1 MTRMLAS
8 VASLAEARL
17 AASSGVDIIDLK
29 NPQSGALGAL
39 SLQLVDTIARELGGQ
54 SLLSATIGD
63 LPMHPDS
70 IARAVEGMAATGVRY
85 VKLGFFP
92 GGDWAGVINNLARLT
107 AQNIRL
113 VAVFF
118 ADHPLTL
125 DWLPTLANAGFTGA
139 MLDTADKQRGPL
151 TRIRDSAF
159 LGEFVTS
166 AREAGLISG
175 LAGSLRAQDIEP
187 LSRLQ
192 PDYLG
197 FRGALCGGSRTNA
210 LDPDALRAI
219 FTEIRSTRMSN
230 HHSPDLPD

>member
-1 MTRMLAS
+1 MTHMLAS
-8 VASLAEARL
+8 VAGLAEARL

-29 NPQSGALGAL
+29 DPQSGALGAL
-39 SLQLVDTIARELGGQ
+39 SLELVDTIAKELGEQ
-54 SLLSATIGD
+54 ALLSATIGD
-63 LPMHPDS
+63 LPMQPNS
-70 IARAVEGMAATGVRY
+70 IVRAVEGMSATGVHY

-92 GGDWAGVINNLARLT
+92 GGDWAGVIKSLARIT

-125 DWLPTLANAGFTGA
+125 DWLPTLADAGFTGA

-151 TRIRDSAF
+151 TRIRDLAF
-159 LGEFVTS
+159 LGEFVAA
-166 AREAGLISG
+166 AREAGLMSG

-197 FRGALCGGSRTNA
+197 FRGALCGGTRTNA
-210 LDPDALRAI
+210 LDPNALHAI
-219 FTEIRSTRMSN
+219 LAEIRSIRMSPEL
-230 HHSPDLPD
+230 SPDLPD